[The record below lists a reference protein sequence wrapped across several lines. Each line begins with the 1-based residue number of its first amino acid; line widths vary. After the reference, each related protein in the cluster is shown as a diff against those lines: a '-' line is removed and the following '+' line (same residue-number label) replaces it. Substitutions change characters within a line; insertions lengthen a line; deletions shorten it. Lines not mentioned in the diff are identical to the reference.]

1 VRVPSEGWTTIFAP
15 HARLHWSLSI
25 AAAFCVFIATAQ
37 ACASSRPA
45 QPGITANGD
54 DREDRTARAL
64 RAFVQQ
70 VKMLSAQSATMGP
83 TAVADAM
90 RRLADIVEMT
100 AKRPTLAPATL
111 RRTAERITK
120 ADALPTTEVI
130 YGLGAALRHLVAKT
144 PPRARRIDYHE
155 AVRAFAAAL
164 DGLQDP
170 AASAEQ
176 RPTRIAAAL
185 RASSDLV
192 HLAAGAD
199 APFGET
205 AAGTIAGRAGPWSL
219 EVEVA
224 EARADVL
231 RLGQTNWTDARAAAA
246 QALASLADA
255 VAAAD
260 GSGAQRERISI
271 IRFQA
276 ERMRRTDAVALGQA
290 EWIKIALTAALDA
303 LDAALPERRE
313 ALIRWQE
320 GARSA
325 LGSIRSGRSVTF
337 QRAAVQDAFRTTVN
351 VFVAASDGS
360 EPDHER

>member
-1 VRVPSEGWTTIFAP
+1 
-15 HARLHWSLSI
+15 
-25 AAAFCVFIATAQ
+25 
-37 ACASSRPA
+37 
-45 QPGITANGD
+45 
-54 DREDRTARAL
+54 
-64 RAFVQQ
+64 
-70 VKMLSAQSATMGP
+70 
-83 TAVADAM
+83 
-90 RRLADIVEMT
+90 
-100 AKRPTLAPATL
+100 
-111 RRTAERITK
+111 
-120 ADALPTTEVI
+120 
-130 YGLGAALRHLVAKT
+130 
-144 PPRARRIDYHE
+144 
-155 AVRAFAAAL
+155 
-164 DGLQDP
+164 
-170 AASAEQ
+170 
-176 RPTRIAAAL
+176 
-185 RASSDLV
+185 V